1 MWRTHLSL
9 EALGLKL
16 EAYGL
21 RRERT
26 AWAGSAVAFPGGA
39 YQSYPVPINYLTPSE
54 DVIHWKQ
61 LLACVSIPLPLLI
74 EPGRGFV
81 CVCTH
86 VVRHAP
92 HMHMAKKKKK
102 KQSLRERM
110 RSECLPADFLELSN
124 LRGIYDL
131 MLCCSE
137 RLERCALHSHLLCM
151 CSFLYRWSLYVI
163 SASGPLYVV
172 LIVIRWVLVCAL
184 RMYVYNGI

>member
-81 CVCTH
+81 CVHTRGASRPSYAHGEEEEEEEGSVAGTH
-86 VVRHAP
+86 A
-92 HMHMAKKKKK
+92 
-102 KQSLRERM
+102 Q
-110 RSECLPADFLELSN
+110 
-124 LRGIYDL
+124 
-131 MLCCSE
+131 
-137 RLERCALHSHLLCM
+137 
-151 CSFLYRWSLYVI
+151 
-163 SASGPLYVV
+163 
-172 LIVIRWVLVCAL
+172 
-184 RMYVYNGI
+184 